1 MKPVEV
7 NSSTYIEF
15 DKENNKEDLKF
26 EVSHHAKILNIK
38 IFLEKAMLQIG
49 KIFVIKN
56 VKNIVPWTYLV
67 KFLKGE
73 KIVWTFYE

>member
-1 MKPVEV
+1 MFQ
-7 NSSTYIEF
+7 T
-15 DKENNKEDLKF
+15 
-26 EVSHHAKILNIK
+26 
-38 IFLEKAMLQIG
+38 G

-73 KIVWTFYE
+73 KII